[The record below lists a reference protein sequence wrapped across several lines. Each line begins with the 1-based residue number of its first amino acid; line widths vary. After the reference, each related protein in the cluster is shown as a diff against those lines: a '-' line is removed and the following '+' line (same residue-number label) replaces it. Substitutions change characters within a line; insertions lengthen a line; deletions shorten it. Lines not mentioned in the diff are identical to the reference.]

1 MHEKRQNTLREV
13 SRGVGAKLGGGAVD
27 NIFVQFLY
35 KLLGEKITE
44 EFTTSYK
51 KDFLVMMR
59 DFELQKRQV
68 TPLTTSTI
76 ELKVPACL
84 QLLCQKQ
91 QYNDNLANVVF
102 RSVYQGRVKYAN
114 HRLKIDA
121 VVSNEFFRA
130 ITSEIA
136 KLINHS
142 LTILKTAKDITILVL
157 TGGFAESEVVQE
169 IMHQELVGKTQIK
182 QIIVPPDPDIAVLK
196 GAVMYGHNPGFVSC
210 RINRQT
216 IGLRIARLYNPEMH
230 PFARRSVLNGIEY
243 VLDVFSPF
251 LTIGTRVPVGFI
263 SHQAMTSTEP
273 CQKKIEIDVYQSSLL
288 VHNYVTDEGCESM
301 GKVEYNIPIPSEEAR
316 TVFVDFLLGDTELMM
331 VVVDKKTGLSTKY
344 YFPTLKEK

>member
-1 MHEKRQNTLREV
+1 MHEKRRDALREV

-27 NIFVQFLY
+27 NIFVQFLS
-35 KLLGEKITE
+35 KLLGEKITD
-44 EFTTSYK
+44 EFITSYR
-51 KDFLVMMR
+51 KDFLAMMR
-59 DFELQKRQV
+59 DFEIQKRQV
-68 TPLTTSTI
+68 TPITTSSI

-91 QYNDNLANVVF
+91 QYNDNLANVVY
-102 RSVYQGRVKYAN
+102 RSVYQGHVKYVN

-130 ITSEIA
+130 ITKEMA

-142 LTILKTAKDITILVL
+142 LTTLKTGKDITILVL

-169 IMHQELVGKTQIK
+169 IMHQELVGKSQIK

-196 GAVMYGHNPGFVSC
+196 GAVLFGHNPAAVSC

-230 PFARRSVLNGIEY
+230 PPDRRTVMNGVEY
-243 VLDVFSPF
+243 ILDVFSPF
-251 LTIGTRVPVGFI
+251 LTVGTRVPVGFI
-263 SHQAMTSTEP
+263 AHQALTTTEP
-273 CQKKIEIDVYQSSLL
+273 NQRKVEIDVYQSSLL
-288 VHNYVTDEGCESM
+288 SHNFVTDEGCECL
-301 GKVEYNIPIPSEEAR
+301 GKIEYNIPIPSEEAR
-316 TVFVDFLLGDTELMM
+316 TVFVDFMLGDTELQLI
-331 VVVDKKTGLSTKY
+331 VVDKKTSFSTKY
-344 YFPTLKEK
+344 YFPMLKDK

>member
-1 MHEKRQNTLREV
+1 MMHEKRQNTLREV

-27 NIFVQFLY
+27 SIFVQFLY
-35 KLLGEKITE
+35 KLLGDKITD
-44 EFTTSYK
+44 EFISNYK
-51 KDFLVMMR
+51 KEFLALMR
-59 DFELQKRQV
+59 DFETQKRQV
-68 TPLTTSTI
+68 TPKTTSSI

-130 ITSEIA
+130 ITVEMA

-142 LTILKTAKDITILVL
+142 LTTLKTAKDISILVL

-169 IMHQELVGKTQIK
+169 IMHQELVGKTQINK
-182 QIIVPPDPDIAVLK
+182 IIVPPDPDIAVLK
-196 GAVMYGHNPGFVSC
+196 GAVIYGNHPGTISC

-230 PFARRSVLNGIEY
+230 PVERRSVLHGIEY
-243 VLDVFSPF
+243 VLDIFSPF

-263 SHQAMTSTEP
+263 AHQAMTSTEP
-273 CQKKIEIDVYQSSLL
+273 NQRKIEIDVYQSSLL
-288 VHNYVTDEGCESM
+288 SHNYVTEEGCESM
-301 GKVEYNIPIPSEEAR
+301 GKVQYDIPIPSEEAR
-316 TVFVDFLLGDTELMM
+316 TIFVDFLLGDTELQMI
-331 VVVDKKTGLSTKY
+331 VVDKKTNFVSKY
-344 YFPTLKEK
+344 FFPMLK